1 MPSKTYNKVVINSTT
16 YIDLSGD
23 TVTADNIVSGYT
35 AHDKNGE
42 IITGTIVDGNAMSY
56 GITDGTLPIV
66 GVAKVGQA
74 EI

>member
-42 IITGTIVDGNAMSY
+42 IITGTILNGDNLEY
-56 GITDGTLPIV
+56 GLTDGTLPIV
-66 GVAKVGQA
+66 GVAVVGSA